1 MQTFNNWTRKQIK
14 MLKISNRTF
23 CDLAGIASTS
33 FLPQYKYTPQ
43 VQKIMI
49 IIETLVHI
57 QKDRGEIKTERECVE
72 LFHELLWEAMTN
84 TKEYQQS
91 IKTFNEVH
99 NDQSISGR

>member
-1 MQTFNNWTRKQIK
+1 MQTFNHWTRKQIK
-14 MLKISNRTF
+14 MLKLSNRTF
-23 CDLAGIASTS
+23 CNIAGIAITS

-72 LFHELLWEAMTN
+72 LFHELLWESITS

-91 IKTFNEVH
+91 IQTFNEVQ
-99 NDQSISGR
+99 NGK